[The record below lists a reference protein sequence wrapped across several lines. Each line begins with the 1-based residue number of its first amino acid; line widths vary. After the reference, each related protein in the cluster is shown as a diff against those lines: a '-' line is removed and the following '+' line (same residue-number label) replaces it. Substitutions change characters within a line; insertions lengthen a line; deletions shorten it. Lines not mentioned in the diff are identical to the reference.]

1 MMIKKNIF
9 NSIKPSINEIAKYV
23 PGESSIGGRKSVIKL
38 SSNESP
44 FKIPKKI
51 FVKASKLAESSNLY
65 PDGDSYLLKDSI
77 AKKFKIKKKRIICGN
92 GSDDIL
98 SIITQAFSR
107 EGGEV
112 ICSEYGFIYYPIIA
126 KVSGAKVV
134 TAKSKNYSISCKNI
148 LASISKKTKVIF
160 IANPN
165 NPTGTV
171 IMKNE
176 LVTFLNKVPKNILVV
191 IDGAYAEF
199 VTDPEFSDG
208 LDLTDKFP
216 NLVVTRT
223 FSKIFALAG
232 LRLGWAY
239 SSEKIIETLEK
250 IRGPFNVNIVAQTIG
265 SLILKE
271 DNFLKKSIKHNILWK
286 KKLSNFINLLGLETY
301 ETYANFILIKL
312 DKEKFKKNTVIKQLM
327 NKGILIRDLEN
338 YGLPE
343 FIRVSIGT
351 NLEIKQFMKTLKSI
365 ILSNVAKKN

>member
-1 MMIKKNIF
+1 MIKKNIF
-9 NSIKPSINEIAKYV
+9 NSLKPSINEIAKYI
-23 PGESSIGGRKSVIKL
+23 PGESSIVGRKSVIKL

-51 FVKASKLAESSNLY
+51 FVKANKLAEDSNLY
-65 PDGDSYLLKDSI
+65 PDGDSDLLKDSI

-98 SIITQAFSR
+98 SVITQAFSR
-107 EGGEV
+107 EGAEI

-134 TAKSKNYSISCKNI
+134 TAKSEDYSISCNNI
-148 LASISKKTKVIF
+148 LASISKKTKIIF

-165 NPTGTV
+165 NPTGTI

-176 LVTFLNKVPKNILVV
+176 LISFLKKVPQNILVV
-191 IDGAYAEF
+191 VDGAYAEY
-199 VTDPEFSDG
+199 VTDLRFSDG
-208 LDLTDKFP
+208 LNLTNQFP
-216 NLVVTRT
+216 NLIITRT

-271 DNFLKKSIKHNILWK
+271 DNFLKKSIRHNMVWK
-286 KKLSNFINLLGLETY
+286 KNSLLLL
-301 ETYANFILIKL
+301 IL
-312 DKEKFKKNTVIKQLM
+312 
-327 NKGILIRDLEN
+327 
-338 YGLPE
+338 
-343 FIRVSIGT
+343 
-351 NLEIKQFMKTLKSI
+351 
-365 ILSNVAKKN
+365 

>member
-1 MMIKKNIF
+1 MIKKNIF
-9 NSIKPSINEIAKYV
+9 NSLKPSINEIAKYI
-23 PGESSIGGRKSVIKL
+23 PGESSIVGRKSVIKL

-51 FVKASKLAESSNLY
+51 FIKANKLTENSNLY
-65 PDGDSYLLKDSI
+65 PDGDSDLLKDSI

-107 EGGEV
+107 EGAEV
-112 ICSEYGFIYYPIIA
+112 ICSEYGFIYYPIVA

-134 TAKSKNYSISCKNI
+134 TAKSKDYSISCKNI
-148 LASISKKTKVIF
+148 LASISKKTKIIF

-165 NPTGTV
+165 NPTGTI

-176 LVTFLNKVPKNILVV
+176 LVSFLKEVPENILVV
-191 IDGAYAEF
+191 VDGAYAEY
-199 VTDPEFSDG
+199 VTDLRFSDG
-208 LDLTDKFP
+208 LNLTNQFP
-216 NLVVTRT
+216 NLIITRT

-271 DNFLKKSIKHNILWK
+271 DNFLKKSIRHNMVWK
-286 KKLSNFINLLGLETY
+286 KKLSAFVNSLGLETY
-301 ETYANFILIKL
+301 ETYANFVLIRI
-312 DKEKFKKNTVIKQLM
+312 DKAKFKKKTLIKKLIE
-327 NKGILIRDLEN
+327 KDIIIRDLDN
-338 YGLPE
+338 YDLPG
-343 FIRVSIGT
+343 FIRVSVGT
-351 NLEIKQFMKTLKSI
+351 SLEMKKFMKTIKSI
-365 ILSNVAKKN
+365 ILK

>member
-1 MMIKKNIF
+1 MIKKNIF
-9 NSIKPSINEIAKYV
+9 SSIKPSINEIAKYV
-23 PGESSIGGRKSVIKL
+23 PGESGIKGRKNVIKL

-51 FVKASKLAESSNLY
+51 FVKANKLTECSNLY
-65 PDGDSYLLKDSI
+65 PDGDSNLLKDSI
-77 AKKFKIKKKRIICGN
+77 AKKFKIKKRRIICGN

-107 EGGEV
+107 EDSEI

-126 KVSGAKVV
+126 KVAGAKVV
-134 TAKSKNYSISCKNI
+134 TAKSRDYSISCKNI
-148 LASISKKTKVIF
+148 LASISKKTTIIF

-176 LVTFLNKVPKNILVV
+176 LINFLNKVPKNILVV

-199 VTDPEFSDG
+199 VTDSKFSDG
-208 LDLTDKFP
+208 LSLTDQFP

-239 SSEKIIETLEK
+239 SSEKIIKTLEK

-271 DNFLKKSIKHNILWK
+271 DNFLKKSIKHNTVWK
-286 KKLSNFINLLGLETY
+286 KK
-301 ETYANFILIKL
+301 
-312 DKEKFKKNTVIKQLM
+312 
-327 NKGILIRDLEN
+327 
-338 YGLPE
+338 
-343 FIRVSIGT
+343 
-351 NLEIKQFMKTLKSI
+351 TL
-365 ILSNVAKKN
+365 

>member
-1 MMIKKNIF
+1 MIKKNIL
-9 NSIKPSINEIAKYV
+9 NSIKPSINEIAKYI
-23 PGESSIGGRKSVIKL
+23 PGESSIVGRKSVIKL

-51 FVKASKLAESSNLY
+51 FVKANKLTEDSNLY
-65 PDGDSYLLKDSI
+65 PDGDSDLLKDSI
-77 AKKFKIKKKRIICGN
+77 AKKFKIKKERIICGN

-98 SIITQAFSR
+98 SIISQAFSR
-107 EGGEV
+107 EGAEI

-134 TAKSKNYSISCKNI
+134 TAKSKDYSINCKNI
-148 LASISKKTKVIF
+148 LASISKKTKIIF

-171 IMKNE
+171 IMKSE

-199 VTDPEFSDG
+199 VTDSKFSDG
-208 LDLTDKFP
+208 LDLTDQFS

-271 DNFLKKSIKHNILWK
+271 NNFLKKSIKHNIVWK
-286 KKLSNFINLLGLETY
+286 KKLSDFINLLGLETY

-312 DKEKFKKNTVIKQLM
+312 DKTKFRKKTVIRKLIE
-327 NKGILIRDLEN
+327 KDIIIRDLEN
-338 YGLPE
+338 YNMPE
-343 FIRVSIGT
+343 FIRVSVGT
-351 NLEIKQFMKTLKSI
+351 RLEMNKFMKAMKSI
-365 ILSNVAKKN
+365 ILK

>member
-1 MMIKKNIF
+1 MIKKNIF
-9 NSIKPSINEIAKYV
+9 NSLKPSINEIAKYI
-23 PGESSIGGRKSVIKL
+23 PGESSILGRKSVIKL

-51 FVKASKLAESSNLY
+51 FVKANKLAEDSNLY
-65 PDGDSYLLKDSI
+65 PDGDSDLLKDSI

-107 EGGEV
+107 EDAEI

-134 TAKSKNYSISCKNI
+134 TAKSTDYSISCKNI
-148 LASISKKTKVIF
+148 LASISKKTKIIF

-165 NPTGTV
+165 NPTGTI

-176 LVTFLNKVPKNILVV
+176 LISFLKKVPENILVV

-199 VTDPEFSDG
+199 VTDLRFSDG
-208 LDLTDKFP
+208 LNLTNQFP
-216 NLVVTRT
+216 NLIITRT

-239 SSEKIIETLEK
+239 SSERIIETLEK

-271 DNFLKKSIKHNILWK
+271 DNFLKKSIRHNLVWK
-286 KKLSNFINLLGLETY
+286 KKLSVFVNSLGLETY
-301 ETYANFILIKL
+301 KTYANFVLIRIDKAKL
-312 DKEKFKKNTVIKQLM
+312 KKKTIIKKLIEKDI
-327 NKGILIRDLEN
+327 IIRDLEN
-338 YGLPE
+338 YDLPE

-351 NLEIKQFMKTLKSI
+351 SLEMEKFMKTIKSI
-365 ILSNVAKKN
+365 ILK